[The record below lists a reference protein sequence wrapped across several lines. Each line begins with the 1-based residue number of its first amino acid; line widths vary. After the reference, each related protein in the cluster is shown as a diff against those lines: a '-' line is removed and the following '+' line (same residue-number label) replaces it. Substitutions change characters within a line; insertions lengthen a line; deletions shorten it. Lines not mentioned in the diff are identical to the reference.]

1 MYSTLSSN
9 IPFYRSTDAVYLTI
23 TDSKK
28 LPTDLLFF
36 ESEETE
42 IQENLLV
49 SPADVMTIDDKVLL
63 DDETN
68 EIILQ
73 KRDPLTSHS
82 VKVGT
87 LDYSIPDKAPKPT
100 SFYESLLWDRDKV
113 VDRLREQYPN
123 TRALQLAKMAI
134 AKYPKT
140 QSFSKYVHQRL
151 SKIKESSIPGI
162 ILNFM
167 RSSLNNGFY
176 FNDFTNNEESEK
188 VLRDFIEQVKDL
200 TLNNLTLNNDQNDR
214 FIDNH
219 LIALGCQVETES
231 FKGQYE
237 DLDILKKELFQWPL
251 KPPVICDDFILYA
264 YQVFRAKA
272 HAADVIRLYAPGLSI
287 SDLSY
292 MFKTA
297 RNLQLDSIVVVSSK
311 EQLLNVLDKIPDLEA
326 LSVSSRNFKIWKVR
340 RTLSL
345 LVDF

>member
-1 MYSTLSSN
+1 MTL
-9 IPFYRSTDAVYLTI
+9 
-23 TDSKK
+23 
-28 LPTDLLFF
+28 
-36 ESEETE
+36 
-42 IQENLLV
+42 
-49 SPADVMTIDDKVLL
+49 DDKVLL
-63 DDETN
+63 DDEVN

-140 QSFSKYVHQRL
+140 QSFTKYVHQRL
-151 SKIKESSIPGI
+151 SNQKESNTPGI

-167 RSSLNNGFY
+167 RSSINNGFY
-176 FNDFTNNEESEK
+176 FNDFTNNEESER
-188 VLRDFIEQVKDL
+188 VLRNFIEQVKSL
-200 TLNNLTLNNDQNDR
+200 TLNTDQNDL
-214 FIDNH
+214 IDNH

-237 DLDILKKELFQWPL
+237 DLDILKEELFQWSS

-340 RTLSL
+340 RTFPIDDL
-345 LVDF
+345 